1 MDNIIIE
8 LTKKLRIIYIIHIII
23 FSIILTFNFILLS
36 ELYWLKKIYKK
47 LYYIGILI
55 SIIHFILPIISLIL
69 VFIKKIK
76 KENIKIFN
84 TFTIIFCIISIIF
97 GFYFSGLLMMNT
109 IESPEFCKECPFN
122 LKLEDIN
129 IIIKSNE
136 LNKKC
141 NERRCVINNNNIN
154 ILQKNENDLY
164 EYICNY
170 DPTSEFEKV
179 KETFD
184 NEDKNNIIN
193 DNNNNNSSLI
203 QNGDNIIC
211 NKIIKEDILLNFFE
225 NNYAFNF
232 YDKCNI
238 YTDFFLCER
247 TKEPNKFSIEENF
260 ICPEKNYMTKV
271 ILFCMF
277 NVLLNLIINFL
288 LFKIEYNKYSEAIL
302 KYRPRIN
309 PNQKSKSLNSTINSS
324 KINDENKE
332 TEQKF
337 EPAPAEILIVCSN
350 RRLTNVNKKDDNN
363 NNINN
368 ENNEINKEK
377 NNKNDLKYIEDD
389 INIDLSLK
397 KTKSKKINFHPAF
410 SQIQNDKK
418 KKNYNSG
425 KNMRND
431 IDINKLKIMKNLREK
446 ENESINEQSNNKN
459 ISENETNNK
468 IEGTFDDDNS
478 INTKRKMV
486 NKKNKIKNINIF
498 N

>member
-8 LTKKLRIIYIIHIII
+8 LTKKLRITYILHTII

-55 SIIHFILPIISLIL
+55 SIIHFILPIISLIF
-69 VFIKKIK
+69 VFIKIIK
-76 KENIKIFN
+76 KANIKIFKA
-84 TFTIIFCIISIIF
+84 FTIIFCIISIIF
-97 GFYFSGLLMMNT
+97 GFYFSGILMMNT

-141 NERRCVINNNNIN
+141 DERRCVINNNNIN

-179 KETFD
+179 RETFD
-184 NEDKNNIIN
+184 NDNDKKFITNNTFSN
-193 DNNNNNSSLI
+193 

-238 YTDFFLCER
+238 YTDFYLCER
-247 TKEPNKFSIEENF
+247 TKAPNKFNIEENF
-260 ICPEKNYMTKV
+260 ICPGKNYMTKV
-271 ILFCMF
+271 ILFCLF
-277 NVLLNLIINFL
+277 NVLLNLIINFPL
-288 LFKIEYNKYSEAIL
+288 YKIEYNKYSEAIL

-309 PNQKSKSLNSTINSS
+309 PNQKSNSLSSTVNSS
-324 KINDENKE
+324 KINNENNENKE

-337 EPAPAEILIVCSN
+337 EPTPAEILIVC
-350 RRLTNVNKKDDNN
+350 RKRGLTNDNTKDDNN

-368 ENNEINKEK
+368 ENNNINKEK
-377 NNKNDLKYIEDD
+377 NNKNNLNNIEDG

-397 KTKSKKINFHPAF
+397 KTKTKKSSFHPGF

-418 KKNYNSG
+418 KNSG
-425 KNMRND
+425 KNLKYY
-431 IDINKLKIMKNLREK
+431 IDINKINKIKIMKNLGLRKKEK
-446 ENESINEQSNNKN
+446 ENIIEQSTDKN
-459 ISENETNNK
+459 ISKNETNNK
-468 IEGTFDDDNS
+468 IKDTFYDDNS
-478 INTKRKMV
+478 INTKRTMV
-486 NKKNKIKNINIF
+486 TKK
-498 N
+498 

>member
-1 MDNIIIE
+1 
-8 LTKKLRIIYIIHIII
+8 
-23 FSIILTFNFILLS
+23 
-36 ELYWLKKIYKK
+36 
-47 LYYIGILI
+47 
-55 SIIHFILPIISLIL
+55 
-69 VFIKKIK
+69 
-76 KENIKIFN
+76 
-84 TFTIIFCIISIIF
+84 
-97 GFYFSGLLMMNT
+97 
-109 IESPEFCKECPFN
+109 
-122 LKLEDIN
+122 
-129 IIIKSNE
+129 
-136 LNKKC
+136 
-141 NERRCVINNNNIN
+141 
-154 ILQKNENDLY
+154 
-164 EYICNY
+164 
-170 DPTSEFEKV
+170 V

-184 NEDKNNIIN
+184 NNNDINNINN
-193 DNNNNNSSLI
+193 DNNSSLI

-211 NKIIKEDILLNFFE
+211 NKIKKEDILLNFFE

-247 TKEPNKFSIEENF
+247 TKEPNKFNIEENF
-260 ICPEKNYMTKV
+260 ICPGKNYMTKV

-309 PNQKSKSLNSTINSS
+309 PNQKSNSLNSTINSS

-363 NNINN
+363 NINN
-368 ENNEINKEK
+368 ENNEINKDK
-377 NNKNDLKYIEDD
+377 NNKNDLNYIEDD

-425 KNMRND
+425 KNLRND
-431 IDINKLKIMKNLREK
+431 IDINKIKIMKNLRKK
-446 ENESINEQSNNKN
+446 ENENINEQSNNKN

-468 IEGTFDDDNS
+468 IRDSFDDDSS

-486 NKKNKIKNINIF
+486 NKK
-498 N
+498 